1 MFKNEL
7 VLMGTDELTRP
18 AALVDVGAIADA
30 FAANYVF
37 SDFRS
42 RKADNT
48 LRSHAADLAMFARFL
63 VLKVRL
69 RLPDELQVYLADGE
83 TAAEVEPY
91 TLWARRF
98 MRDRDAW
105 RGITWGTVQAFVN
118 WQVQEGHAI
127 ATVNHRLSTVKRY
140 AGLAF
145 KAGAI
150 DAEAHQLLRAVSGY
164 AGKEA
169 KRIDERREV
178 TRVGRKKAQWVTIT
192 VDQAKALKTQPDTSQ
207 GRRDA
212 LLLCLLLDHGL
223 RVGEVVRMEVSN
235 FDLKAGTLNFYRPK
249 VDMWQTH
256 KMTADTMRAVRSW
269 MDSGDCP
276 ALGPVLR
283 GSRKGGALTD
293 AGISERSA
301 SERVR
306 ELGDRIG
313 VEGLSAHDCRH
324 YWATYWAGRVDLFRL
339 QEAGGW
345 KSLTM
350 PRHYTDW
357 AKIANE
363 GMA

>member
-7 VLMGTDELTRP
+7 VLMGKDELTRP
-18 AALVDVGAIADA
+18 ANLVAVGAIADA
-30 FAANYVF
+30 FAADYAF
-37 SDFRS
+37 ADYRS

-48 LRSHAADLAMFARFL
+48 LRSQAADLAMFARFL
-63 VLKVRL
+63 VTKL
-69 RLPDELQVYLADGE
+69 RLQLPTDLQLYLEGNE
-83 TAAEVEPY
+83 AAAGVEPY
-91 TLWARRF
+91 TLWARKF
-98 MRDRDAW
+98 MQDRNAW
-105 RGITWGTVQAFVN
+105 TGITWGTVQAFVN
-118 WQVQEGHAI
+118 WQLAEGNAV
-127 ATVNHRLSTVKRY
+127 ATINHRLSTVKRY

-150 DAEAHQLLRAVSGY
+150 DGEAHQLIRAVSGY

-169 KRIDERREV
+169 KRIDERRTV
-178 TRVGRKKAQWVTIT
+178 TRVGNKKAQWVTLT
-192 VDQAKALKTQPDTSQ
+192 VDQAKALKMHPDTPQ

-212 LLLCLLLDHGL
+212 LLLCLLVDHGL
-223 RVGEVVRMEVSN
+223 RVGEVVRLDVTN
-235 FDLKAGTLNFYRPK
+235 FDLKAGTLVFYRPK
-249 VDMWQTH
+249 VDLKQTH
-256 KMTADTMRAVRSW
+256 KLTADTLRAVRAW
-269 MDSGDCP
+269 LDSRDCP
-276 ALGPVLR
+276 AMGPILR
-283 GSRKGGALTD
+283 GSRKGGALTG
-293 AGISERSA
+293 AGLSERSA

-306 ELGDRIG
+306 ELGERLG
-313 VEGLSAHDCRH
+313 VAGLSAHDCRH